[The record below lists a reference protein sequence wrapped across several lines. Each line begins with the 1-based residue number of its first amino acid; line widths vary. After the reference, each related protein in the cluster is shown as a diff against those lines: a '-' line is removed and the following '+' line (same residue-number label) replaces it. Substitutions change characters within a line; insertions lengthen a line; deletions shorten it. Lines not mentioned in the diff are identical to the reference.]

1 MLGIYSCRLSARV
14 WRCATHLSSAE
25 EATRS
30 FRGNLSWY
38 PKEPNLQP
46 PLLQSSVSAKGHLCA
61 RGLTISDSGRAR
73 EVGSTTHGALGCNTS
88 WCFRRPGAGETV
100 AFQLFTKLQSNSNPP
115 KEILADIK
123 VHIQLTDKEKTFFDP
138 GVFLNTRAEFALS
151 YLRC

>member
-1 MLGIYSCRLSARV
+1 MTV
-14 WRCATHLSSAE
+14 AE
-25 EATRS
+25 PGRWGA
-30 FRGNLSWY
+30 
-38 PKEPNLQP
+38 PHMEPWAAIP
-46 PLLQSSVSAKGHLCA
+46 V
-61 RGLTISDSGRAR
+61 
-73 EVGSTTHGALGCNTS
+73 

-123 VHIQLTDKEKTFFDP
+123 VHIQLTDKEKIFFDP